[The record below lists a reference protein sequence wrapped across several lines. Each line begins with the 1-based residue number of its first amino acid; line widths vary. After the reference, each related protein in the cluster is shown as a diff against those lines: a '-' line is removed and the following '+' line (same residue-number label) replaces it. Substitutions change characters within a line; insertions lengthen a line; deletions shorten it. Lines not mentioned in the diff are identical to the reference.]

1 VSGDGHLDEA
11 EVLKALA
18 KKLGYMASGVVARQ
32 MLSIADQDQNG
43 KVSRAE
49 LTGILL
55 AGVEDRKRLAAA

>member
-1 VSGDGHLDEA
+1 M
-11 EVLKALA
+11 LKALA